1 MTVAVTV
8 HGAAIRSQNRLN
20 LNMNQL
26 TDYDNM
32 DAVVLLLLTDSL
44 QQHSSGDR
52 HHESKGFFFFNS
64 PARVT

>member
-32 DAVVLLLLTDSL
+32 DAVVVLLTDSL

-52 HHESKGFFFFNS
+52 HHESKGFFFNS